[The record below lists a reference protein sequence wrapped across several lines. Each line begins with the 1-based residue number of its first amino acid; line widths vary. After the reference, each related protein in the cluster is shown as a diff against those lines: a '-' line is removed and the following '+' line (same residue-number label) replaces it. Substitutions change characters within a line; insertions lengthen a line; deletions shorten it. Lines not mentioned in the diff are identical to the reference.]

1 MQEHSGI
8 LIERWLE
15 KSQAAMETAEDNVIN
30 NNLEGALNR
39 IYYAIFYM
47 VMALAEKENFV
58 TSKHAKLM
66 GWFNKKFI
74 YEDKTFDAVLFE
86 TYKKS
91 FAYRQ
96 DSDYDAMY
104 NPDLEEVKLLL
115 DDAKVFVE
123 IVRKVVMLKQ

>member
-1 MQEHSGI
+1 MQEYSVI

-15 KSQAAMETAEDNVIN
+15 KSQSAMETAEDNVIN

-39 IYYAIFYM
+39 IYYVIFYM

-74 YEDKTFDAVLFE
+74 YEDKTFEAALFE
-86 TYKKS
+86 TYKKA

-96 DSDYDAMY
+96 YSDYDAMFI
-104 NPDLEEVKLLL
+104 PDLEEVKELLTN
-115 DDAKVFVE
+115 AKVFVE
-123 IVRKVVMLKQ
+123 IVRRVI